1 MPKIDTIHIRSD
13 FMLVYCYKCFTPQRF
28 DNVIPTGGKRLQC
41 KECGYE
47 YTLFPSKVIIG
58 EFSDY
63 VIYHTNLSTRAIS
76 TILRNVSSV
85 NQFFQLTRRDFLN
98 FRNCGL
104 KTANE
109 LATFQKTLQ
118 KNLSYKSNEKESKI
132 QSDLTAI
139 PVFLKNDS
147 EFFETIMHELTP
159 KSYDLF
165 ANKYNIDSLEKFMA
179 LKTENLIRIKNCG
192 YKTIREI
199 RRIQNTIIDISKI
212 IVSRNTVNFN
222 GFKSMIKLDR
232 NIRDLLKIGE
242 DINPDEPYTSLD
254 KWILSISKDSER
266 NKKVFMQRMGMD
278 GRQPQT
284 LEQVGLEH
292 DISRERVRGIVEK
305 LKKTGQLPI
314 YKPRLDPLIERAEKI
329 VRSKGHKMTISDL
342 NIHLLCIGS
351 QGELLKY
358 ATPFI
363 KYLNGFPLWQKAGL
377 NIRDGLIYIE
387 SNLND

>member
-1 MPKIDTIHIRSD
+1 
-13 FMLVYCYKCFTPQRF
+13 MLAYCYKCFTPHRF
-28 DNVIPTGGKRLQC
+28 DNAIPTGGKGLQC

-58 EFSDY
+58 EFRDY
-63 VIYHTNLSTRAIS
+63 VIYHTDLSSRALS
-76 TILRNVSSV
+76 TILHNVSSV

-109 LATFQKTLQ
+109 LVAFKKTLH
-118 KNLSYKSNEKESKI
+118 KNLGYIPNEKESKI
-132 QSDLTAI
+132 QSDMTAI
-139 PVFLKNDS
+139 PFFLNNNS
-147 EFFETIMHELTP
+147 EFFETIMHELSP

-165 ANKYNIDSLEKFMA
+165 ANKYQIDSLEKFMA
-179 LKTENLIRIKNCG
+179 LKTENLISIKNCG

-199 RRIQNTIIDISKI
+199 RRIQNTIIDIFKI
-212 IVSRNTVNFN
+212 IVSRNNVKFN
-222 GFKSMIKLDR
+222 DFKSMIKLDR

-242 DINPDEPYTSLD
+242 DIDPNEPYPSLN
-254 KWILSISKDSER
+254 KWILSVSKNSQR
-266 NKKVFMQRMGMD
+266 NKKVFMQRMGLD

-284 LEQVGLEH
+284 YQQIALEH

-305 LKKTGQLPI
+305 LKKTGQLPV
-314 YKPRLDPLIERAEKI
+314 YKLRLDPLIERAEKI
-329 VRSKGHKMTISDL
+329 VRSRGRKMTISDL
-342 NIHLLCIGS
+342 NTHLLCFGS

-363 KYLNGFPLWQKAGL
+363 EYLNGFPSWQKAGL
-377 NIRDGLIYIE
+377 NIRGGLIDID
-387 SNLND
+387 SDLNA

>member
-1 MPKIDTIHIRSD
+1 
-13 FMLVYCYKCFTPQRF
+13 MLVYCYKCFTPQRF

-47 YTLFPSKVIIG
+47 HTLFPSKVIIG

-63 VIYHTNLSTRAIS
+63 VIYHTNLSTRALS

-85 NQFFQLTRRDFLN
+85 NEFLQLTRSDFIN

-109 LATFQKTLQ
+109 LVTFQKTLQ

-139 PVFLKNDS
+139 PFFLKDDS
-147 EFFETIMHELTP
+147 EFFETIMHEMTP
-159 KSYDLF
+159 KSDELF
-165 ANKYNIDSLEKFMA
+165 ANKYQIDSLEKFMA
-179 LKTENLIRIKNCG
+179 LKTENLISIKNCG

-199 RRIQNTIIDISKI
+199 RRIQNTIIEIFKI
-212 IVSRNTVNFN
+212 IVSRNDVNFN
-222 GFKSMIKLDR
+222 DFKSMIKLDR

-242 DINPDEPYTSLD
+242 DIDPDEPYTSLD

-305 LKKTGQLPI
+305 LKKSGQLPV
-314 YKPRLDPLIERAEKI
+314 YRPRLDPLIERAEKI
-329 VRSKGHKMTISDL
+329 VRSMGRKMTISDL

-363 KYLNGFPLWQKAGL
+363 KYLNVFPSWQKAGL
-377 NIRDGLIYIE
+377 NMRDGLIYIK
-387 SNLND
+387 SVM

>member
-1 MPKIDTIHIRSD
+1 
-13 FMLVYCYKCFTPQRF
+13 MLVYCYKCFTPHRF

-41 KECGYE
+41 NKCGYE

-58 EFSDY
+58 EFHDY
-63 VIYHTNLSTRAIS
+63 VIYHTDLSGRALSTIFH
-76 TILRNVSSV
+76 NVSSV
-85 NQFFQLTRRDFLN
+85 NQFFQLTLRDFLN

-109 LATFQKTLQ
+109 LVTFQKTLH
-118 KNLSYKSNEKESKI
+118 KNLAYKSNEKESKI
-132 QSDLTAI
+132 QYDMTAI
-139 PVFLKNDS
+139 PFFLKNDS
-147 EFFETIMHELTP
+147 EFFETIMHELSP

-179 LKTENLIRIKNCG
+179 LKAENLIRIKNCG
-192 YKTIREI
+192 FKTIREI
-199 RRIQNTIIDISKI
+199 RRIQNTIIEVSKI
-212 IVSRNTVNFN
+212 IVSRENVNFN
-222 GFKSMIKLDR
+222 DFKSMIKLDG

-242 DINPDEPYTSLD
+242 DIDPNEPYPSLD

-305 LKKTGQLPI
+305 LKKTGQLPV
-314 YKPRLDPLIERAEKI
+314 YRPRLDPLIERAEKI
-329 VRSKGHKMTISDL
+329 VRSMDRKMTISDL
-342 NIHLLCIGS
+342 NTQLLCIGS

-358 ATPFI
+358 AMPFI
-363 KYLNGFPLWQKAGL
+363 KYLNGFPSWQKAGL
-377 NIRDGLIYIE
+377 NMKDDLIYIE
-387 SNLND
+387 SNL

>member
-1 MPKIDTIHIRSD
+1 
-13 FMLVYCYKCFTPQRF
+13 MLAYCYKCFTPHRF

-41 KECGYE
+41 NECGYE

-58 EFSDY
+58 EFRDY
-63 VIYHTNLSTRAIS
+63 VIYHTDLSSRALS
-76 TILRNVSSV
+76 TILQNVSSV

-109 LATFQKTLQ
+109 LVAFKKTLH
-118 KNLSYKSNEKESKI
+118 KNLGYISNEKESKI
-132 QSDLTAI
+132 QSDITAI
-139 PVFLKNDS
+139 PFFLKDDP
-147 EFFETIMHELTP
+147 EFFETIMQELSP

-165 ANKYNIDSLEKFMA
+165 ANKYQIDSLEKFLA
-179 LKTENLIRIKNCG
+179 LKTENLISIKNCG

-199 RRIQNTIIDISKI
+199 RRIQNTIIDIFKI
-212 IVSRNTVNFN
+212 IISRNNVKFN
-222 GFKSMIKLDR
+222 DFKSMIKLDR

-242 DINPDEPYTSLD
+242 DIDPNEPYPSLN
-254 KWILSISKDSER
+254 KWILSVSKNSQR
-266 NKKVFMQRMGMD
+266 NKKVFMQRMGLD

-284 LEQVGLEH
+284 YQQIALEH

-305 LKKTGQLPI
+305 LKNTGQLPV
-314 YKPRLDPLIERAEKI
+314 YRLRLDPLIERAEKI
-329 VRSKGHKMTISDL
+329 VRSRGRKMTISDL
-342 NIHLLCIGS
+342 NTHLLCFGS

-363 KYLNGFPLWQKAGL
+363 EYLSGFPSWQKAGL
-377 NIRDGLIYIE
+377 NIRGGLINID
-387 SNLND
+387 SDLNA